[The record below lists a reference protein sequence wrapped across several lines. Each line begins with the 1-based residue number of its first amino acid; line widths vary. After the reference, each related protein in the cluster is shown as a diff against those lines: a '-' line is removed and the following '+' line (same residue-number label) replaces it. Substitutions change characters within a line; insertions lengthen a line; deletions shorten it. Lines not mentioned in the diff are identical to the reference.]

1 MNPKLVMTLITV
13 ATVAAG
19 LGYSTAVWAAGCC
32 GLCG

>member
-1 MNPKLVMTLITV
+1 MNRKLAVALITL

-19 LGYSTAVWAAGCC
+19 LGYSTAAWAACC